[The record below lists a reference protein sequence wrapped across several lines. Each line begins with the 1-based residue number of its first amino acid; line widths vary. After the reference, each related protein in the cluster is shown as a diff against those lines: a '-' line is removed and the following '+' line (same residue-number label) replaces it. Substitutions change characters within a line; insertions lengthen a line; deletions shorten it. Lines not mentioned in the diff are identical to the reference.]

1 MSTYFCDVQSRES
14 IELHKGVASKTFWGD
29 KMLLSLVEFE
39 PGSEGATHSQ
49 SHEQAG
55 VVIEGEIEFTIG
67 EVKQLLKPGD
77 CYVIPSDV
85 EHSATAT
92 GIGCKM
98 MTVFSPVREDYKY

>member
-1 MSTYFCDVQSRES
+1 MYFCDVQSRES

-29 KMLLSLVEFE
+29 KMLLSLVEFD
-39 PGSEGATHSQ
+39 PGSEGATHSH